1 MPRNIPASLQ
11 TKLEQKS
18 LFVADLIEMH
28 FATPLYFTTANI
40 NLQYDSPTAPESGVQ
55 TYLAQGLF
63 LNYGDIIESSDLRV
77 GTLELNFTAVDPTM
91 IAVLLNNAYIDKRVV
106 LYRAVLDSTYGF
118 TSDDVFTIFDGRV
131 SGWLVSEE
139 QNTASLSLSI
149 ASFFADFQR
158 TNGRRTNPASQN
170 IYFPTDRGM
179 DFSPQIVKDI
189 RWGRP

>member
-1 MPRNIPASLQ
+1 MTRNIPAALQ
-11 TKLEQKS
+11 SKLEAKTV
-18 LFVADLIEMH
+18 FVADLIELH
-28 FATPLYFTTANI
+28 FATPLYFTTTNI

-63 LNYGDIIESSDLRV
+63 LNYGDIIENSDLRV

-91 IAVLLNNAYIDKRVV
+91 VAVLINNDFIDKRVV
-106 LYRAVLDSTYGF
+106 LYRAVLGSDYSF
-118 TSDDVFTIFDGRV
+118 TDDDVFTIFDGRI
-131 SGWLVSEE
+131 SGWAISEE
-139 QNTASLSLSI
+139 QKTANVSLSV
-149 ASFFADFQR
+149 ASFFADFNR

-170 IYFPTDRGM
+170 LYFSNDRGM

>member
-1 MPRNIPASLQ
+1 MTRNISASLQ
-11 TKLEQKS
+11 TKLADKTV
-18 LFVADLIEMH
+18 FVADLIELH
-28 FATPLYFTTANI
+28 FATPLYFTTTNI

-63 LNYGDIIESSDLRV
+63 LNYGDIIENSDLRV

-91 IAVLLNNAYIDKRVV
+91 VAVLINNDFIDKRVV
-106 LYRAVLDSTYGF
+106 LYRAVINSDYSF
-118 TSDDVFTIFDGRV
+118 TSDDVFTIFDGRI
-131 SGWLVSEE
+131 SGWTLKEE
-139 QNTASLSLSI
+139 QNTANVTLSV
-149 ASFFADFQR
+149 ASFFADFNR

-170 IYFPTDRGM
+170 IHFSTDRGM

>member
-1 MPRNIPASLQ
+1 MTRNIPAGLQ
-11 TKLEQKS
+11 EKLGAKS
-18 LFVADLIEMH
+18 LFVADLIELH
-28 FATPLYFTTANI
+28 FANPLYLTTTNI
-40 NLQYDSPTAPESGVQ
+40 NLSWDSPTAPDAGAN

-106 LYRAVLDSTYGF
+106 LYRAVIENDYSF
-118 TSDDVFTIFDGRV
+118 TSNDVYTIFDGRI
-131 SGWLVSEE
+131 SGWKIKEE
-139 QNTASLSLSI
+139 RNSADISI
-149 ASFFADFQR
+149 SVASFFADFNR
-158 TNGRRTNPASQN
+158 SNGRRTNPASQN
-170 IYFPTDRGM
+170 LYFPSDRGM